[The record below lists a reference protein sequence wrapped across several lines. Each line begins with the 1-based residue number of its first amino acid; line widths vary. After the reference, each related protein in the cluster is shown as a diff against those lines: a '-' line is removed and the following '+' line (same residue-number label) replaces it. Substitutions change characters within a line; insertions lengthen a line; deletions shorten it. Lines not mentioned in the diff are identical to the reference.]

1 MTAKI
6 INKILKCGLGIQD
19 ILPLTV
25 YKGESTVFKYHL
37 LGVTALHSAGLSV
50 NFAVS
55 AGSHL

>member
-6 INKILKCGLGIQD
+6 INKILKCGLGIKD

-50 NFAVS
+50 NFAV
-55 AGSHL
+55 GR